1 MGLVFFLGLMEKG
14 GRPWEPVAHSGEWT
28 TSWGG
33 EAGKGLETEERGG
46 ASGRERAGNWGER
59 QSQWPTLK
67 SGPLAWVERP

>member
-33 EAGKGLETEERGG
+33 EAGKGLETGVRGG
-46 ASGRERAGNWGER
+46 ASG
-59 QSQWPTLK
+59 
-67 SGPLAWVERP
+67 PLWRVDH